1 MNNSHVLEIQGL
13 NVKYGAILALNS
25 ADIAISDNSIVGLLG
40 LNGAGKTTTL
50 KAIAG
55 LLPYSGSISLN
66 GENIDKLKP
75 HERNELG
82 ISLVPE
88 GRKIFTRMSVAENLD
103 LGGINQPKGKFN
115 ERLEF
120 VLNLFPILKERYNGL
135 SGLLSGGEQQML
147 AIGRALMSS
156 PKVLLLDEPTMG
168 LSPQMTGEVMSLI
181 GKLKSEGLTILI
193 VEQKLEKLISMLDYY
208 YIIKNGEISG
218 RSDKTEATEAHRI
231 EALYGFNMKEL
242 EVREEIK

>member
-1 MNNSHVLEIQGL
+1 MSNSHVLEIKEL
-13 NVKYGAILALNS
+13 SVKYGAILAVNS
-25 ADIAISDNSIVGLLG
+25 ADMAISDNSIAGLLG

-55 LLPYSGSISLN
+55 LLPYSGDIFLN
-66 GENIDKLKP
+66 GENINKLKA
-75 HERNELG
+75 HERNSLG

-88 GRKIFTRMSVAENLD
+88 GRKIFTRMSVGENLD
-103 LGGINQPKGKFN
+103 LGGINQSKSKFN

-120 VLNLFPILKERYNGL
+120 VLDLFPILKERYNGL

-156 PKVLLLDEPTMG
+156 PKILLLDEPTMG
-168 LSPQMTGEVMSLI
+168 LSPQITTEVMSLI

-208 YIIKNGEISG
+208 YIIKNGELSG
-218 RSDKTEATEAHRI
+218 KNDKTEASEAHKI
-231 EALYGFNMKEL
+231 EALYGFNMKEQ
-242 EVREEIK
+242 EVTG